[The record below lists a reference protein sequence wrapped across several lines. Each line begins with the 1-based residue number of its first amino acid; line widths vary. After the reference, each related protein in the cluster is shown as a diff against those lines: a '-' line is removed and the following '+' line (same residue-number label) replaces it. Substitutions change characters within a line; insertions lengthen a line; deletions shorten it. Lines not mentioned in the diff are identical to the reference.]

1 MQPEKRVATLLSLLA
16 SSLFFGSGGSGG
28 CDAYLVPQQQPKSR
42 NRNDSPGWSTSQ
54 WEDAASL
61 SRRRVL
67 QVAFF
72 AMGGTQWTPAALADV
87 TNKLAS
93 TTALRSLERV
103 KEQLPVKLKP
113 VAQANDYIGIKQAL
127 RLPPFDQVRKDLL
140 TVVRGG
146 EDGPKAGELQLA
158 YKRLIKSLE
167 DFDATASIGMGRSG
181 KPKPDVFQLIIEYDE
196 VEKALVAFLRIGTEA
211 ADIPVQYD
219 SRQTQIGSID
229 VRSGKVEPRVI

>member
-1 MQPEKRVATLLSLLA
+1 
-16 SSLFFGSGGSGG
+16 
-28 CDAYLVPQQQPKSR
+28 
-42 NRNDSPGWSTSQ
+42 
-54 WEDAASL
+54 
-61 SRRRVL
+61 
-67 QVAFF
+67 
-72 AMGGTQWTPAALADV
+72 MGGTQWTPAALADV

-158 YKRLIKSLE
+158 YKGLIKSLE
-167 DFDATASIGMGRSG
+167 DIDATASIGMGRSG
-181 KPKPDVFQLIIEYDE
+181 KPKPDVFQLIIERLWWRFSGWAQRQRTYPSNTTLGRLRS
-196 VEKALVAFLRIGTEA
+196 VPSMSGAGRWSLV
-211 ADIPVQYD
+211 
-219 SRQTQIGSID
+219 
-229 VRSGKVEPRVI
+229 

>member
-1 MQPEKRVATLLSLLA
+1 MQPEKIALSLLA
-16 SSLFFGSGGSGG
+16 TSLLFGGGGIGG
-28 CDAYLVPQQQPKSR
+28 AAYQIPQPPPLQR
-42 NRNDSPGWSTSQ
+42 GRHGEDWGGV
-54 WEDAASL
+54 EDALS

-67 QVAFF
+67 LSLACGFVAT
-72 AMGGTQWTPAALADV
+72 GGTPAALADV

-93 TTALRSLERV
+93 STALRSLDRV
-103 KEQLPVKLKP
+103 QEQLPIKLKP
-113 VAQANDYIGIKQAL
+113 VAQANNYMGIKQAL

-158 YKRLIKSLE
+158 YKSLIRSLE
-167 DFDATASIGMGRSG
+167 DIDATASIGMGRSG
-181 KPKPDVFQLIIEYDE
+181 KPKPDQFQLAIDYDE
-196 VEKALVAFLRIGTEA
+196 IEKALEVFLRIGTEA